1 MGRKDILNRYAV
13 TDTGEIIVDVSAP
26 RVQDLYSDF
35 DKTAPYIR
43 KDLEEELVHYLLDC
57 AREIGHANFVIH
69 FNLDEPIDEGSY
81 LRVKESVRT
90 YFSYLKELEGK
101 KMREMLRK
109 SFFLLGIGLAILI
122 LSIWVSKITSSVEN
136 VLIQSTGL
144 TVAAWVSLWESL
156 ATFLIQWSP
165 NRKEVN
171 LCDRLSRAKFFLIVR
186 SDCKHRKSAS
196 VFDVSASFS
205 VRFMYYFV
213 NI

>member
-165 NRKEVN
+165 NRKEIK
-171 LCDRLSRAKFFLIVR
+171 LCDRLSRAQILFNGKTRL
-186 SDCKHRKSAS
+186 
-196 VFDVSASFS
+196 
-205 VRFMYYFV
+205 
-213 NI
+213 